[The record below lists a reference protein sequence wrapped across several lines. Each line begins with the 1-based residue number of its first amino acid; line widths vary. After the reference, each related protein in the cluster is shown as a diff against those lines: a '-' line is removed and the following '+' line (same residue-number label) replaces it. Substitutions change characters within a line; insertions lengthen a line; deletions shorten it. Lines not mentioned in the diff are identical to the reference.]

1 MLEQKRITEIFKNF
15 NSHTDDYLG
24 AMFIGIFNELPM
36 CYRVYYDNDK
46 NLRYQRSSEAFEQ
59 IKQHMLYHIDE
70 RKFLRNAINNL
81 DPLTQFIF
89 CYSGNEYLVLG
100 EIADEKKAN
109 LKYNYLINITLGE
122 ISDTNDI
129 YIEVYT
135 NNIDLVFD
143 KIKGLFEI
151 YEKKNDVEFGIAA
164 IDATNCVYTSW
175 YDYKPFEIDIE
186 KNYNDDFKVPYEKLC
201 NIIETEGKADLVL
214 LYGDPGTG
222 KSSIIKHLIT
232 KYNDKDFIF
241 MDGALLAN
249 ASQEKLMS
257 YFLDNQD
264 TIFILEDC
272 EKALMTREHY
282 NNPVM
287 PVLLNLTDGII
298 SDVLGIKLICTFNTS
313 LENIDKA
320 LKRKGRLSMKYEFRK
335 LAKEKCQAIVDGS
348 DKFEEKFTV
357 TQDMTLA
364 ELYNVDEEN
373 DYSKK
378 NTKKIGF

>member
-1 MLEQKRITEIFKNF
+1 MINNNQIIKIFQNF

-24 AMFIGIFNELPM
+24 AMYINIFNSLPM
-36 CYRVYYDNDK
+36 CYRIYYDNDK
-46 NLRYQRSSEAFEQ
+46 TLQYQRSSEAFEQ

-70 RKFLRNAINNL
+70 RKFLRNAINNI
-81 DPLTQFIF
+81 DHYSQKIF

-100 EIADEKKAN
+100 EVHGKETN
-109 LKYNYLINITLGE
+109 YNYLINITLGE

-135 NNIDLVFD
+135 DNIELTFN

-164 IDATNCVYTSW
+164 IDASNCVYTSW
-175 YDYKPFEIDIE
+175 YDYKPFEVDIE
-186 KNYNDDFKVPYEKLC
+186 KNYNDDFKAPYDKLC
-201 NIIETEGKADLVL
+201 KIIEDEGHADLVL

-241 MDGALLAN
+241 MDGSLLAN

-335 LAKEKCQAIVDGS
+335 LAKEKCQAIVDSS